1 MKKSIYLML
10 AIAAVLS
17 GCDKSEK
24 ENEKENEKTASVLE
38 STDYSG
44 TLTVNAS
51 SGAFDTDSVKVSFNA
66 TEKADSASITLFQV
80 KFSPRMPVSLDV
92 TIPGISVSK
101 TEKGAILT
109 CDSIVP
115 LAMGG
120 QYPNYTVKGFEGEIT
135 DNELT
140 FSLNFGSTPTSYR
153 GKAVAK

>member
-1 MKKSIYLML
+1 MKKSIFFMIAMA
-10 AIAAVLS
+10 AILVS
-17 GCDKSEK
+17 CDKPET
-24 ENEKENEKTASVLE
+24 ENEEPVTVLK

-51 SGAFDTDSVKVSFNA
+51 SGAFDTDSVKVSFYA

-92 TIPGISVSK
+92 TIPGISVAK

-115 LAMGG
+115 FAMGG
-120 QYPNYTVKGFEGEIT
+120 QYPNYTVKGFEGEIM
-135 DNELT
+135 DDQLT
-140 FSLNFGSTPTSYR
+140 FSLNFGSTPTSYQ
-153 GKAVAK
+153 GKSY

>member
-1 MKKSIYLML
+1 MKKSIYIML
-10 AIAAVLS
+10 AIAAVLA
-17 GCDKSEK
+17 GCDKLEK
-24 ENEKENEKTASVLE
+24 ENEEPVSVLK

-51 SGAFDTDSVKVSFNA
+51 TGAFDTENIKVSFNA
-66 TEKADSASITLFQV
+66 TERADSASITLFQV
-80 KFSPRMPVSLDV
+80 KFSPRMSVSLDV
-92 TIPGISVSK
+92 TIPGISVAK

-135 DNELT
+135 DDKLI
-140 FSLNFGSTPTSYR
+140 FSLNFGSTPTSYQ
-153 GKAVAK
+153 GKAQ

>member
-1 MKKSIYLML
+1 MKKSIYIML
-10 AIAAVLS
+10 AIAAVLA

-24 ENEKENEKTASVLE
+24 ENEETVPVLK

-51 SGAFDTDSVKVSFNA
+51 SGAFDTDSIKVSFNA
-66 TEKADSASITLFQV
+66 TERADSASIILYKV

-92 TIPGISVSK
+92 TIPGIVVKK
-101 TEKGAILT
+101 TEKGAILS

-120 QYPNYTVKGFEGEIT
+120 EYPNYKVKGFEGEIIN
-135 DNELT
+135 DELT
-140 FSLNFGSTPTSYR
+140 FSLNFGSTPTSYH
-153 GKAVAK
+153 GKAH

>member
-1 MKKSIYLML
+1 MKRSIYLML
-10 AIAAVLS
+10 AFAAVLA

-24 ENEKENEKTASVLE
+24 ENEEPVSVLK

-51 SGAFDTDSVKVSFNA
+51 TGAFDTENIKVSFNA
-66 TEKADSASITLFQV
+66 TERADSASITLFQV

-92 TIPGISVSK
+92 TVPGIVVKK
-101 TEKGAILT
+101 TAKGAILT

-120 QYPNYTVKGFEGEIT
+120 EFPNYTVKGFEGEII
-135 DNELT
+135 DDDLT
-140 FSLNFGSTPTSYR
+140 FSLSFGSTPTSYQ
-153 GKAVAK
+153 GKAQ

>member
-1 MKKSIYLML
+1 MKRSIYLML
-10 AIAAVLS
+10 AFAAVLA

-24 ENEKENEKTASVLE
+24 ENEEPVSVLK

-51 SGAFDTDSVKVSFNA
+51 TGAFDTENIKVSFNA
-66 TEKADSASITLFQV
+66 TERADSASITLFQV

-92 TIPGISVSK
+92 TIPGISVAK

-135 DNELT
+135 DDKLI
-140 FSLNFGSTPTSYR
+140 FSLNFGSTPTSYQ
-153 GKAVAK
+153 GKAQ

>member
-1 MKKSIYLML
+1 MKKTIYLLL
-10 AIAAVLS
+10 AFAVVLA

-24 ENEKENEKTASVLE
+24 ENEEPVNVLK

-51 SGAFDTDSVKVSFNA
+51 SGAFDTENVKVSYIA
-66 TEKADSASITLFQV
+66 TEKADSASIIMYQV

-92 TIPGISVSK
+92 TVPGIVVKK
-101 TEKGAILT
+101 TAKGAILT

-120 QYPNYTVKGFEGEIT
+120 EFPNYTVKGFEGEII
-135 DNELT
+135 DDDLT
-140 FSLNFGSTPTSYR
+140 FSLNFGSTPTSYQ
-153 GKAVAK
+153 GKAQ

>member
-1 MKKSIYLML
+1 MKKTIYLML
-10 AIAAVLS
+10 AFAAVLA

-24 ENEKENEKTASVLE
+24 ENEEPVNVLK

-51 SGAFDTDSVKVSFNA
+51 SGEFDTENVKVSYIA
-66 TEKADSASITLFQV
+66 TEKADSASIILYQV

-92 TIPGISVSK
+92 TVPGIVVKK
-101 TEKGAILT
+101 TAKGAILT

-120 QYPNYTVKGFEGEIT
+120 EFPNYTVKGFEGEII
-135 DNELT
+135 DDDLT
-140 FSLNFGSTPTSYR
+140 FSLNFGSTPTSYQ
-153 GKAVAK
+153 GKAQ

>member
-1 MKKSIYLML
+1 MKKSILFMFAL
-10 AIAAVLS
+10 AAILVS
-17 GCDKSEK
+17 CDKSEK
-24 ENEKENEKTASVLE
+24 EDEKSVTVLE

-51 SGAFDTDSVKVSFNA
+51 SGAFDTDSVKVSFN
-66 TEKADSASITLFQV
+66 TTVKADSASITLFQV

-92 TIPGISVSK
+92 TVPGITVIP
-101 TEKGAILT
+101 TEKGAILI

-120 QYPNYTVKGFEGEIT
+120 EYPNYTVTGFEGEIA

-140 FSLNFGSTPTSYR
+140 FSLNFGSTPTSYH
-153 GKAVAK
+153 GKAL

>member
-1 MKKSIYLML
+1 MKKTIYILL
-10 AIAAVLS
+10 AIAAVLA

-24 ENEKENEKTASVLE
+24 ENEKPVSVLK

-51 SGAFDTDSVKVSFNA
+51 SGAFDTDSIKVSFNA
-66 TEKADSASITLFQV
+66 TERADSASIILYKV

-92 TIPGISVSK
+92 TIPGIVVKK
-101 TEKGAILT
+101 TEKGAILS

-120 QYPNYTVKGFEGEIT
+120 EYPNYTVKGFQGEIM
-135 DNELT
+135 DDLLT
-140 FSLNFGSTPTSYR
+140 FSLNFGSTHTSYQ
-153 GKAVAK
+153 GKAQ